1 MPEVGEMQL
10 RNVEVSNRSMSKS
23 RPATGSSQTY
33 SLSFAYRVGVAFSSA
48 AKKCA

>member
-1 MPEVGEMQL
+1 MPEVGEIQL
-10 RNVEVSNRSMSKS
+10 KNVEISNRSISKS

-48 AKKCA
+48 TNKCA